1 MTKLLRSIVWPLA
14 LQAALIL
21 TSLVLAAG
29 GDWDWG

>member
-14 LQAALIL
+14 LQAVLIL

-29 GDWDWG
+29 GDWDWD